1 MNHLGLL
8 RAAAAAPALKV
19 ANVEYNVSQILLCA
33 ETADRNKA
41 GLVVFPELC
50 LTGATCGDL
59 FYQDFLY
66 RKQIAGLETILEATK
81 KLNAVLAV
89 GFYLRLDNSF
99 YNCAAFLHKGLVL
112 GIVPKSFLT
121 GEESRWF
128 ASGLTLKDLVDE
140 IPFLGQDVPFG
151 NLIFTDEENGIRF
164 GAELGADLWQP
175 VSPGAQL
182 CLAGA
187 QIICCPSSDYEVGGS
202 FRARKN
208 QVQQTSASGLC
219 GYIYAASGAGEST
232 ADLVHAGS
240 CLAAECGKLLTH
252 NYHFLNE
259 NVVNFADFDLQFIAL
274 ERNRART
281 FEAGAAAYCDR
292 NAYAIVDCGPLTL
305 LDEPV
310 DTLFR
315 PLPQMAFLPEDSA
328 EAEELC
334 DNIFD
339 LQAAALVKRLQH
351 THAKTAVIGVSGGLD
366 STLALLV
373 LAQAFKLMK
382 RDPKDI
388 IAVTMPGFG
397 TTDHTYQ
404 NALSIMELLGTTVRE
419 VPIRDAVLQH
429 FKDIGHDPAVHDTT
443 YENSQA
449 RERTQILMDIS
460 NKEGG
465 LVIGTGDLSEMT
477 LGWCTYNGDH
487 MSMYGVNGGVP
498 KTMIRF
504 IIGRFMARYLGG
516 LVATET
522 PGETMP
528 VNLYSADDSKLKEAL
543 QSILDTPIS
552 PELLPPD
559 ESGNIAQKTEDSVG
573 PYILHDFFIYHTLR
587 CGASPRKL
595 LALAEFAFRG
605 TYDRDFIKKWMTVFY
620 RRFFNQQFKR
630 NCVPDGPKIGTVG
643 LSPRGDWRMPS
654 DAEAALWLQEVD
666 EL

>member
-1 MNHLGLL
+1 
-8 RAAAAAPALKV
+8 
-19 ANVEYNVSQILLCA
+19 
-33 ETADRNKA
+33 
-41 GLVVFPELC
+41 
-50 LTGATCGDL
+50 
-59 FYQDFLY
+59 
-66 RKQIAGLETILEATK
+66 
-81 KLNAVLAV
+81 
-89 GFYLRLDNSF
+89 
-99 YNCAAFLHKGLVL
+99 
-112 GIVPKSFLT
+112 
-121 GEESRWF
+121 
-128 ASGLTLKDLVDE
+128 
-140 IPFLGQDVPFG
+140 
-151 NLIFTDEENGIRF
+151 
-164 GAELGADLWQP
+164 
-175 VSPGAQL
+175 VSPGANL

-187 QIICCPSSDYEVGGS
+187 QIICCPSSDHEVGGS
-202 FRARKN
+202 FRARRN
-208 QVQQTSASGLC
+208 QIRQTSASGLC
-219 GYIYAASGAGEST
+219 GYLYAASGAGEST
-232 ADLVHAGS
+232 ADLVHTGS
-240 CLAAECGKLLTH
+240 CLAAECGKLLSDNH
-252 NYHFLNE
+252 HFLNE

-281 FEAGAAAYCDR
+281 FETGAGAYCDR
-292 NAYAIVDCGPLTL
+292 EAYAIVECGPLTL
-305 LDEPV
+305 LEEPV
-310 DTLFR
+310 ETLFR
-315 PLPQMAFLPEDSA
+315 PLPQMAFLPEDST
-328 EAEELC
+328 EAMELYS
-334 DNIFD
+334 DIFD
-339 LQAAALVKRLQH
+339 LQTAALVKRMQH

-373 LAQAFKLMK
+373 IAQAFKQMH

-404 NALSIMELLGTTVRE
+404 NALTIMELLGTTVRE

-443 YENSQA
+443 YENAQA

-504 IIGRFMARYLGG
+504 IIGRFMDRHLGG
-516 LVATET
+516 FVPTGDA
-522 PGETMP
+522 GEAVP
-528 VNLYSADDSKLKEAL
+528 VDLYSADDLKLKEAL

-595 LALAEFAFRG
+595 LALAVFAFRG
-605 TYDRDFIKKWMTVFY
+605 TYDRAFIKKWMTVFY

-654 DAEAALWLQEVD
+654 DAEAALWLQEV
-666 EL
+666 EAL